1 MFYDLQ
7 QHAFLTKP
15 FMKHTPVYINKVH
28 SNQEIE
34 KLIDELNFD
43 KFYITQLHKIHDCI
57 QYLKSINFDSGFSI
71 GINTD
76 IEYNRALDLLCDM
89 LIANDLCDNIK
100 LHAREKALYDCVQTA
115 KRKIILMDCD
125 AGYTIQSLPTEYN
138 GNIVIAYGQNYRQA
152 VFANFSPVMF
162 SLKLLPESNETKL
175 AKLIAFCNSLNFN
188 IENDCAIQAL
198 TDITYSQ
205 LRDYSLVQIMNM
217 QNNTPKTIS
226 LQDLIDKITT

>member
-7 QHAFLTKP
+7 QYAFLTKP

-43 KFYITQLHKIHDCI
+43 KFSITQLHKIHDGI

-89 LIANDLCDNIK
+89 LIAND
-100 LHAREKALYDCVQTA
+100 R
-115 KRKIILMDCD
+115 
-125 AGYTIQSLPTEYN
+125 
-138 GNIVIAYGQNYRQA
+138 
-152 VFANFSPVMF
+152 
-162 SLKLLPESNETKL
+162 
-175 AKLIAFCNSLNFN
+175 
-188 IENDCAIQAL
+188 
-198 TDITYSQ
+198 
-205 LRDYSLVQIMNM
+205 
-217 QNNTPKTIS
+217 
-226 LQDLIDKITT
+226 